1 MGISEDLWQQ
11 EAINLSLGARSLVV
25 APGQGARIVSLSLDG
40 EQMLTQPQTHPA
52 NYGSTFWDAPQ
63 SAWDWPPRAALDS
76 LPYRSCRDGRGQAL
90 LGPVDAESGLQCY
103 KRFAVD
109 AERGC
114 FVIEYRLRNSG
125 TSSCRT
131 APWELTRVPG
141 GLSFF
146 PVSAAAG
153 LPESALAP
161 TLERDGVCWY
171 RFAEGDFKVG
181 RKLFRAGRE
190 GWLAHL
196 LPGGLLLIKSF
207 PEIEAGEQ
215 APGHGSVE
223 LWGQDGGIYVELENH
238 GRYQRLAPGESL
250 GYRVCWFIERLPA
263 DLDVGPGSVA
273 LLEFVR
279 GCLARRTF
287 NPSGPA

>member
-1 MGISEDLWQQ
+1 MDAIALNPVEPRQAPRQ
-11 EAINLSLGARSLVV
+11 EASCSLKLGGRRLVV
-25 APGQGARIVSLSLDG
+25 APREGARIISLSLDG
-40 EQMLTQPQTHPA
+40 EELLTQASTHSE

-63 SAWDWPPRAALDS
+63 SAWEWPPRAAIDS
-76 LPYRSCRDGRGQAL
+76 QPYRASRDSRGL
-90 LGPVDAESGLQCY
+90 WTLGAVDHGSGLQGG
-103 KRFAVD
+103 KRFSTDVR
-109 AERGC
+109 RGC

-125 TSSCRT
+125 SSECRL

-146 PVSAAAG
+146 PVHENCG
-153 LPESALAP
+153 LPGSALAP

-171 RFAEGDFKVG
+171 QFAEEDFVLG

-207 PEIEAGEQ
+207 PEIAPGEQ

-238 GRYQRLAPGESL
+238 GRYQSLAPGESL
-250 GYRVCWFIERLPA
+250 AYQVRWFVERVPA
-263 DLDVGPGSVA
+263 GLDVEPGSAA
-273 LLEFVR
+273 LLDFVR
-279 GCLARRTF
+279 ACLAR
-287 NPSGPA
+287 